1 MILETSQISELRRLE
16 SNLFHLIAVKR
27 NREFLKKLGLML
39 MLKKG
44 MSAFLVAY
52 EKEKDMVEF
61 FLQIFLDISSFLQQY
76 RNWNDAKPSSW

>member
-27 NREFLKKLGLML
+27 NREFLKKLGLTL

-52 EKEKDMVEF
+52 EKEKDMAEF

>member
-1 MILETSQISELRRLE
+1 M
-16 SNLFHLIAVKR
+16 
-27 NREFLKKLGLML
+27 KKLGLML

-52 EKEKDMVEF
+52 EKEKDMAEF